1 MYPGYRISPIR
12 ILTLDEINRVV
23 DQVNR
28 ALLDIYGKANT
39 GVFSGYAVT
48 AGGLQG
54 RPTIN
59 GVAFDGKTG
68 IDIPW
73 GLSNVSN
80 YTAVTI
86 STAVNGHY
94 LGTNVSIS
102 PLDVGINFFAST
114 PVITTD
120 GHMLVTISGL
130 SYRFSAESV

>member
-1 MYPGYRISPIR
+1 MFPGYRISPLR
-12 ILTLDEINRVV
+12 AFTLDEINRVV

-48 AGGLQG
+48 AGTLQG

-59 GVAFDGKTG
+59 GVAFDGRNS

-86 STAVNGHY
+86 STRVNGHY
-94 LGTNVSIS
+94 LNTDVSIS
-102 PLDVGINFFAST
+102 PFDIGINNFTSS
-114 PVITTD
+114 PVTAN
-120 GHMLVTISGL
+120 GYVLVAISGVDYKFL
-130 SYRFSAESV
+130 AEAL